1 MKNYPRIILGTITF
15 VMGFVVPSFGQIVLI
30 QTRDVAQENIQEFI
44 HRETTYWSEVA
55 NRAILERRLV
65 RWELWQIATGMDIDE
80 GPNFFFINEYRK
92 PTDVDLNNEIW
103 DYTRVFPNMKA
114 ADIETQSLS
123 TIVDRI
129 YLYSQV
135 HLIKTDPK
143 ILRVNFARASDL
155 GRYLELE
162 NTLWH
167 EFVKERMEADQTNVV
182 SWDLMRVMSP
192 GGVDKAF
199 NALTIDG
206 FDKLSDA
213 LQTSYGDNPAYP
225 DLEKFREVHVKGTTR
240 IYSLVKAVRAP

>member
-1 MKNYPRIILGTITF
+1 MTHYPRAILCALLLGAGFIIP
-15 VMGFVVPSFGQIVLI
+15 VSGQIVLI
-30 QTRDVAQENIQEFI
+30 QTRYVAEKDVDEFI
-44 HRETTYWSEVA
+44 HRETNYWSEVA
-55 NRAILERRLV
+55 NRAIIERRLV

-92 PTDVDLNNEIW
+92 PTDVDLNAEIW
-103 DYTRVFPNMKA
+103 DYTRVFPDMKKS
-114 ADIETQSLS
+114 DIETQSLS
-123 TIVDRI
+123 KIVDRV

-135 HLIKTDPK
+135 HLIKSEPK
-143 ILRVNFARASDL
+143 ILRVNYARASDL

-167 EFVKERMEADQTNVV
+167 EFVKERMESNQTNVV

-192 GGVDKAF
+192 GGEDQTF

-213 LQTSYGDNPAYP
+213 LQTSYGENPNYP
-225 DLEKFREVHVKGTTR
+225 DLDQFREVHVKGTTK
-240 IYSLVKAVRAP
+240 IYSLVKAVRLP